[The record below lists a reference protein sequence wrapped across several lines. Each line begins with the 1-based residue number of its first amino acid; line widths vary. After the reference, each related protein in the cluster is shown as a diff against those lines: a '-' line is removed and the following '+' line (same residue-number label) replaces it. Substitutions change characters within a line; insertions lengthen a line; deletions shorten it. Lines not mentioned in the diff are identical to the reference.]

1 MVGVAIPSVS
11 RQDVLRWRFRRH
23 QLDRRPGS
31 AAGPTD
37 VDLLDYGVQDTGPDG
52 SAWAL
57 HIRGVETPV
66 FDELALAWTLRGAPH
81 AYRRSELA
89 QVAVA
94 TAPFSEA
101 DAAKR
106 MFDAARPL
114 KAAGI
119 PALEALRVVAG
130 HLRKIV
136 SEPTVKGGASGR
148 LTELVDP
155 PYLRACR
162 PCATTHVSEM
172 PFRLASLQAGL
183 DLEPG
188 TSPPVLRRVEDLV
201 PLQFEQLAGEAV
213 DRYDVL
219 RNHLRFFGPARPAD
233 VATFLDASARD
244 VKAHWPDDIVEIT
257 IPGEPSTGRPAP
269 RSLLAEDLDDLAAA
283 GQAGPRAVRLVGPYD
298 PYVQLRDRTLL
309 VADEARRKDLWRVL
323 GRPGAIVADGEV
335 IGTWRPRT
343 AAGRLTVALVPWGPL
358 AARDRTLV
366 EEQAE
371 RLAAH
376 RGVVLAGISE
386 G

>member
-1 MVGVAIPSVS
+1 MVRVVALIVS

-23 QLDRRPGS
+23 QLDRQPGS

-57 HIRGVETPV
+57 HARGVDTPV

-81 AYRRSELA
+81 AYRRAELA

-106 MFDAARPL
+106 MFDAVRPL

-119 PALEALRVVAG
+119 PALEALQVVAD

-136 SEPTVKGGASGR
+136 SKPTVKGDASGR
-148 LTELVDP
+148 LTETVDP

-162 PCATTHVSEM
+162 PCATTHVYEM
-172 PFRLASLQAGL
+172 PFRLAPLQAGL

-188 TSPPVLRRVEDLV
+188 TSPPVLRRVKGLAPLRFEHLV
-201 PLQFEQLAGEAV
+201 GEAE

-219 RNHLRFFGPARPAD
+219 RNHLRFYGPARPAD
-233 VATFLDASARD
+233 VANFLDASAKD
-244 VKAHWPDDIVEIT
+244 VKAHWPVDVVEVT
-257 IPGEPSTGRPAP
+257 LAGEPSTGRPAP
-269 RSLLAEDLDDLAAA
+269 RSLLAEDADDLTTP
-283 GQAGPRAVRLVGPYD
+283 GEAGPRAVRLIGSYD
-298 PYVQLRDRTLL
+298 PYVQLRDRALL

-343 AAGRLTVALVPWGPL
+343 AAGRLTVAIDPWGRL

-366 EEQAE
+366 EEQSE

-376 RGVVLAGISE
+376 RGVVLAGVTE

>member
-1 MVGVAIPSVS
+1 MAAPTVR
-11 RQDVLRWRFRRH
+11 RQDVLRWRFHRH
-23 QLDRRPGS
+23 QLDRPPGA

-57 HIRGVETPV
+57 RIRGVDDPV

-81 AYRRSELA
+81 AYRRAELA

-106 MFDAARPL
+106 MFDAVRPL

-119 PALEALRVVAG
+119 PALEALRVVAD

-136 SEPTVKGGASGR
+136 TKPTVKGDASGR
-148 LTELVDP
+148 LTEAVDP

-162 PCATTHVSEM
+162 PCSTTHVYEM
-172 PFRLASLQAGL
+172 PFRLAPLQAGL

-188 TSPPVLRRVEDLV
+188 TSPPVLRRVRGLA
-201 PLQFEQLAGEAV
+201 PLRFEHLAGEAG
-213 DRYDVL
+213 DRCDVL
-219 RNHLRFFGPARPAD
+219 RNHLRFYGPARPAD
-233 VATFLDASARD
+233 VATFLDASAKD
-244 VKAHWPDDIVEIT
+244 VKAHWPDDVVEVTIT
-257 IPGEPSTGRPAP
+257 DEPSTGRPAP
-269 RSLLAEDLDDLAAA
+269 RSVLAEDVDALTAPGEA
-283 GQAGPRAVRLVGPYD
+283 GARAVRLVGPYD
-298 PYVQLRDRTLL
+298 PYLQLRDRELL

-343 AAGRLTVALVPWGPL
+343 SGRRLTVAIDPWGRL
-358 AARDRTLV
+358 SARDRTLV

-376 RGVVLAGISE
+376 RDLALAGVTE